1 VSPVLAPDR
10 PLTLGLEPRL
20 EPAARGRT
28 LEDLVRDTWGSLLTG
43 ARPACPV
50 CAAELTPR
58 ESAGSGVVGGR
69 CGGCGS
75 SLA

>member
-1 VSPVLAPDR
+1 MSPVLAPDR
-10 PLTLGLEPRL
+10 PLTLDLEPRL
-20 EPAARGRT
+20 EPGPRGRT
-28 LEDLVRDTWGSLLTG
+28 LEDLVHDTWGALLTG

-50 CAAELTPR
+50 CATELTPR

-69 CGGCGS
+69 CDGCGS